1 MSSAGAGK
9 PRPPTESYLLHLE
22 RSCHDVI
29 NGLHVHELQKKFL
42 RDRWLRELLWYER
55 KAKYHQKRHYALRL
69 VTIVG
74 GVIVPSLVSLD
85 VRKTSVAEMIAWS
98 TFAVS
103 LVVAIAAALESFFG
117 YGERWRRFER
127 TAEAL
132 KAHGWQFFQLVGHY
146 AGAGDHP
153 AAFPRFVTQVEAL
166 FQQDIETFITH
177 TGQHQPTPNPNPVS
191 DLEPEPAIM
200 PAGVPTAPAPS

>member
-9 PRPPTESYLLHLE
+9 RKSRDTYLAQLQ

-29 NGLHVHELQKKFL
+29 EDLHVHELQKKFL
-42 RDRWLRELLWYER
+42 RDRWLKELLWYER

-103 LVVAIAAALESFFG
+103 LIVAIAAALESFFG

-146 AGAGDHP
+146 AGADDHP
-153 AAFPRFVTQVEAL
+153 TAFPRFVTQVEAL
-166 FQQDIETFITH
+166 FQQDIETFVTH
-177 TGQHQPTPNPNPVS
+177 TGQHQSTPNPNP
-191 DLEPEPAIM
+191 EPM
-200 PAGVPTAPAPS
+200 PSVIGVAPTAAAPS